1 MKSILNAR
9 SAIDYSLSNV
19 LFLTDSRLE
28 CPSLEPMRRHR
39 HDRWH
44 PRAHRRQTRPRNQSH
59 RHRRPRPHD
68 CRRLALSEDRRRAPH
83 PPGPAN
89 DLGTESSPAVKYA
102 VMRCALSLLARPRR
116 KRYHR
121 SNARTLAD
129 TPWRNRV
136 EPFAPPH
143 RPLRHSRSE
152 EHTSELQSPCNLV
165 CRLLLEKKKQ
175 PLLLPSSPASA
186 HRPRSQWAEGVP

>member
-19 LFLTDSRLE
+19 LFLTVGRLE
-28 CPSLEPMRRHR
+28 CPSLEPM
-39 HDRWH
+39 
-44 PRAHRRQTRPRNQSH
+44 T
-59 RHRRPRPHD
+59 RPHD

-143 RPLRHSRSE
+143 RPHRHSPHRG
-152 EHTSELQSPCNLV
+152 
-165 CRLLLEKKKQ
+165 
-175 PLLLPSSPASA
+175 
-186 HRPRSQWAEGVP
+186 RPR